1 MDNEGQ
7 TVRGQWDFPFERE
20 AAQNLPPPEGLGL
33 ADLMA
38 YSALRNIYRAFSTG
52 DISRD
57 RAGEEKRRLRRDW
70 EQAKEAEALERK
82 LLDFHVRLI
91 RGVEQAVCRCRK
103 EPTAAN
109 ALYLCDVLDGFER
122 PKEDEGGTV

>member
-1 MDNEGQ
+1 MGMDNEGQ

-20 AAQNLPPPEGLGL
+20 AAQNLPPPEGLSL

-38 YSALRNIYRAFSTG
+38 YSGLRNIYRAF
-52 DISRD
+52 
-57 RAGEEKRRLRRDW
+57 RAGEEKRHLRREW
-70 EQAKEAEALERK
+70 EKAKEAEALERK

-91 RGVEQAVCRCRK
+91 RGAEQAVTRCRK
-103 EPTAAN
+103 EPTAEN

-122 PKEDEGGTV
+122 PEV